1 MKLAMDALKDLSTV
15 LKALNAVHRTGKYPR
30 LAPLVDQCLEMVHER
45 WSGVASCIMFLAQTI
60 FPSDPEWAD
69 VMPACLLVIE
79 PLVYQPEK
87 NHFQQ
92 DIVTMPAT
100 VDVLF
105 HFLRLTDAQ
114 TGKPTTLQFKQGS
127 DCLIA
132 KIFAFFVGSEIGATS
147 LSSRL
152 ECLPQDTRREDVSE
166 LESLR
171 VGRSVG
177 QYVSL
182 SAGAWLSC

>member
-1 MKLAMDALKDLSTV
+1 MQRTV
-15 LKALNAVHRTGKYPR
+15 LGSTRGWR
-30 LAPLVDQCLEMVHER
+30 LSWINVSR
-45 WSGVASCIMFLAQTI
+45 WCTNDGAASRAASCSWRRHLSIGPRMGRCN
-60 FPSDPEWAD
+60 
-69 VMPACLLVIE
+69 ACLSFGHRATR
-79 PLVYQPEK
+79 YQPEK

-132 KIFAFFVGSEIGATS
+132 KIFASFVRSEIGATS

-152 ECLPQDTRREDVSE
+152 ECLPQDTRREV
-166 LESLR
+166 LR
-171 VGRSVG
+171 AFVQRFQDAFVKSRDEPN
-177 QYVSL
+177 QRISANL
-182 SAGAWLSC
+182 SSA